1 LWIGERKIQP
11 RQKSASKNS
20 LTGNRLQK
28 CKHPNG
34 KVPFFHDLKSS
45 QKTPL
50 AWVHVQRLHICEKA
64 QGKVSMP
71 QTATIHRKIPLFSLT
86 KRKRNAL

>member
-1 LWIGERKIQP
+1 
-11 RQKSASKNS
+11 
-20 LTGNRLQK
+20 LQK

-45 QKTPL
+45 QNPL
-50 AWVHVQRLHICEKA
+50 PAWVHVQRLQICEKA

-71 QTATIHRKIPLFSLT
+71 KTATIHRKIPLFSLT
-86 KRKRNAL
+86 KRKRKAL

>member
-1 LWIGERKIQP
+1 VSNDAPTIPAE
-11 RQKSASKNS
+11 QKSASKNS
-20 LTGNRLQK
+20 LAGNRLQK

-45 QKTPL
+45 QNPL
-50 AWVHVQRLHICEKA
+50 PAWVHAQRLHICEKA

-71 QTATIHRKIPLFSLT
+71 KTATIHRKIPLFSLT
-86 KRKRNAL
+86 KRKRKAL